1 MFLKSVE
8 GEYEPSF
15 FIIRL
20 RSTQAVD
27 EIVKNN
33 ISTFVHEYIH
43 FLQDLFLPYCIR
55 ENLVRLVTFFDL
67 MDRAQIQGEIRLP
80 NIIPLEGAELTSC
93 QSSMTWGG
101 NQFVITVDSIKD
113 VQLTEVPVEK
123 HGFKLYQY
131 DLSLNDGRTYQF
143 GARDLLEYIACKIE
157 SRHFSGEEKLPDL
170 PYYSVDIL
178 VSYYGVSYLSDFKRI
193 ALTEYCLQN
202 DNPARLLIV
211 FLKDL
216 HAGVIDAHAWASDEA
231 FAHNLKTAHWKA
243 KGVPFETISMKLD
256 RRSNELRHALQL
268 RFPQDAFPE
277 IYSWLDRV
285 IDYARTELAGRSFFA
300 ELWAMDTP
308 NFFRAINQILEKIGV
323 PLIVN
328 DAGEMGTSLGGE
340 MEQNQFLQLLLAY
353 EFLGYLDRD
362 DMQCPLIDVCERD
375 RPDLIDNDCMDAP
388 FRRSMKENLC
398 PFGAFAKT
406 HGLDRIR
413 WYVKDRLVS
422 SEGSHWS

>member
-20 RSTQAVD
+20 RTTQALN
-27 EIVKNN
+27 EAATNN

-55 ENLVRLVTFFDL
+55 ENLVRLATFFDL

-80 NIIPLEGAELTSC
+80 NVVPLEGAELASC
-93 QSSMTWGG
+93 QTSMMWGG
-101 NQFVITVDSIKD
+101 NQFFNSVDSLID
-113 VQLTEVPVEK
+113 VQVTEVPIEE

-131 DLSLNDGRTYQF
+131 DLSLDDGRTYHF

-157 SRHFSGEEKLPDL
+157 SRHFPGEEKLPDL

-178 VSYYGVSYLSDFKRI
+178 VRHYEVAYLSDFKRI
-193 ALTEYCLQN
+193 ALAEYCLQN
-202 DNPARLLIV
+202 DNPARRLMV
-211 FLKDL
+211 FLAEL
-216 HAGVIDAHAWASDEA
+216 QAGVIDAHARESDEA
-231 FAHNLKTAHWKA
+231 FANYLKTAHWVA
-243 KGVPFETISMKLD
+243 KGVPFETISGKLD
-256 RRSNELRHALQL
+256 RRSTELRQALQS
-268 RFPQDAFPE
+268 RFPQGAFPE
-277 IYSWLDRV
+277 IYAWLDRV
-285 IDYARTELAGRSFFA
+285 IDYARTELAGRSLFA
-300 ELWAMDTP
+300 EIWAMDTP
-308 NFFRAINQILEKIGV
+308 NFFGMINQILEEIGV

-328 DAGEMGTSLGGE
+328 DAGELGTSLGGE
-340 MEQNQFLQLLLAY
+340 KEKNQFLQLLLAY
-353 EFLGYLDRD
+353 EFFGYLDRD

-375 RPDLIDNDCMDAP
+375 RPELIDNDCMDAP
-388 FRRSMKENLC
+388 FRRALKENLC

-406 HGLDRIR
+406 HNLGRIR
-413 WYVKDRLVS
+413 WYVKDKLVS